1 MKKQDMS
8 LGILEEGVDNLS
20 NMANG
25 IHDEIQQQD
34 KLLDTLDTDVSDAQN
49 RLNQARDKMQG
60 NCANY
65 KNFVLLGE
73 AGSGK
78 SEIALNLAAHLAQC
92 QPLPVHFFDLDMT
105 KPLFRSRDLAE
116 EMEALGVHFHFEKQ
130 FMDAPTQVGGVNRL
144 LRDPKCCVV
153 MDVGGDDIGARAVG
167 GYAPALNREK
177 TAVYYIVNA
186 YRPWSCDIEHIDG
199 TLSKILQVTHLQLP
213 KLRFVANPNNGL
225 FTTRQEY
232 EAGLAKTREML
243 DPYCTMEF
251 AAIYQ
256 PLHAGEEEPDNLP
269 VLPLE
274 LHLRYPWLQGESS
287 LR

>member
-1 MKKQDMS
+1 
-8 LGILEEGVDNLS
+8 
-20 NMANG
+20 
-25 IHDEIQQQD
+25 
-34 KLLDTLDTDVSDAQN
+34 
-49 RLNQARDKMQG
+49 
-60 NCANY
+60 
-65 KNFVLLGE
+65 
-73 AGSGK
+73 
-78 SEIALNLAAHLAQC
+78 
-92 QPLPVHFFDLDMT
+92 
-105 KPLFRSRDLAE
+105 
-116 EMEALGVHFHFEKQ
+116 
-130 FMDAPTQVGGVNRL
+130 
-144 LRDPKCCVV
+144 
-153 MDVGGDDIGARAVG
+153 MDVGGDDVGARAVG

-256 PLHAGEEEPDNLP
+256 PLHAGEEEPDDLP

>member
-1 MKKQDMS
+1 MFA
-8 LGILEEGVDNLS
+8 LLVRLLRGINGV
-20 NMANG
+20 
-25 IHDEIQQQD
+25 
-34 KLLDTLDTDVSDAQN
+34 
-49 RLNQARDKMQG
+49 
-60 NCANY
+60 
-65 KNFVLLGE
+65 
-73 AGSGK
+73 
-78 SEIALNLAAHLAQC
+78 
-92 QPLPVHFFDLDMT
+92 PL
-105 KPLFRSRDLAE
+105 
-116 EMEALGVHFHFEKQ
+116 
-130 FMDAPTQVGGVNRL
+130 VGGVNRL

-256 PLHAGEEEPDNLP
+256 PLHAGEEEPDDLP

>member
-1 MKKQDMS
+1 MGWKEY
-8 LGILEEGVDNLS
+8 LE
-20 NMANG
+20 
-25 IHDEIQQQD
+25 Q
-34 KLLDTLDTDVSDAQN
+34 
-49 RLNQARDKMQG
+49 

-153 MDVGGDDIGARAVG
+153 MLRPSTAKRQRSIISSMLTVLGPAILNISM
-167 GYAPALNREK
+167 APS
-177 TAVYYIVNA
+177 V
-186 YRPWSCDIEHIDG
+186 
-199 TLSKILQVTHLQLP
+199 
-213 KLRFVANPNNGL
+213 RFC
-225 FTTRQEY
+225 
-232 EAGLAKTREML
+232 K
-243 DPYCTMEF
+243 
-251 AAIYQ
+251 
-256 PLHAGEEEPDNLP
+256 
-269 VLPLE
+269 
-274 LHLRYPWLQGESS
+274 
-287 LR
+287 

>member
-1 MKKQDMS
+1 MGWKEY
-8 LGILEEGVDNLS
+8 LE
-20 NMANG
+20 
-25 IHDEIQQQD
+25 Q
-34 KLLDTLDTDVSDAQN
+34 
-49 RLNQARDKMQG
+49 

-167 GYAPALNREK
+167 ADVPEFVRMQLLASLMLLLSGVLPNVSGLGSVEIAFLFVFKGFLGE
-177 TAVYYIVNA
+177 VNA
-186 YRPWSCDIEHIDG
+186 SSVLVLYRIASYFFPFIIGVIVFMACRK
-199 TLSKILQVTHLQLP
+199 KIVP
-213 KLRFVANPNNGL
+213 EKK
-225 FTTRQEY
+225 
-232 EAGLAKTREML
+232 EA
-243 DPYCTMEF
+243 
-251 AAIYQ
+251 
-256 PLHAGEEEPDNLP
+256 
-269 VLPLE
+269 
-274 LHLRYPWLQGESS
+274 
-287 LR
+287 

>member
-1 MKKQDMS
+1 MGWKEY
-8 LGILEEGVDNLS
+8 LE
-20 NMANG
+20 
-25 IHDEIQQQD
+25 Q
-34 KLLDTLDTDVSDAQN
+34 
-49 RLNQARDKMQG
+49 

-92 QPLPVHFFDLDMT
+92 QPVHFFDLDMT

-256 PLHAGEEEPDNLP
+256 PLHAGEEEPDDLP

>member
-1 MKKQDMS
+1 MGWKEY
-8 LGILEEGVDNLS
+8 LE
-20 NMANG
+20 
-25 IHDEIQQQD
+25 Q
-34 KLLDTLDTDVSDAQN
+34 
-49 RLNQARDKMQG
+49 

-232 EAGLAKTREML
+232 EEGLA
-243 DPYCTMEF
+243 
-251 AAIYQ
+251 
-256 PLHAGEEEPDNLP
+256 
-269 VLPLE
+269 
-274 LHLRYPWLQGESS
+274 
-287 LR
+287 

>member
-1 MKKQDMS
+1 
-8 LGILEEGVDNLS
+8 
-20 NMANG
+20 
-25 IHDEIQQQD
+25 
-34 KLLDTLDTDVSDAQN
+34 
-49 RLNQARDKMQG
+49 
-60 NCANY
+60 
-65 KNFVLLGE
+65 
-73 AGSGK
+73 
-78 SEIALNLAAHLAQC
+78 
-92 QPLPVHFFDLDMT
+92 
-105 KPLFRSRDLAE
+105 
-116 EMEALGVHFHFEKQ
+116 
-130 FMDAPTQVGGVNRL
+130 MDAPTQVGGVNRL

-256 PLHAGEEEPDNLP
+256 PLHAGEEEPDDLP

-274 LHLRYPWLQGESS
+274 LHLRYPWLQGRKFPALKDKYLSFRIRKEVSWYGKGRCNCRAVQKLPVFASS
-287 LR
+287 LPQECSGSGN

>member
-1 MKKQDMS
+1 MGWKEY
-8 LGILEEGVDNLS
+8 LE
-20 NMANG
+20 
-25 IHDEIQQQD
+25 Q
-34 KLLDTLDTDVSDAQN
+34 
-49 RLNQARDKMQG
+49 

-116 EMEALGVHFHFEKQ
+116 EMEALGVHFHYEKQ

-232 EAGLAKTREML
+232 EEGLAKTREML

-251 AAIYQ
+251 ATIYQ
-256 PLHAGEEEPDNLP
+256 PLHAGEEEPDDLP